1 MKIRFSIFLVSIWAL
16 FLTTGGGLAQIELQG
31 NNYLEYSLDRKTDEK
46 YFEDWTDVYLKHQNW
61 RIGLRYEFHLPPQPY
76 SQDTIGQGVSQRFVE
91 YHTKNLAVT
100 IGNYYSLFGRGLVL
114 RSFDSRTLRWDTNI
128 DGVKFKYHSKYVD
141 IQALGGRPRDR
152 RGRRFEPLQGTELK
166 LKPHPAFHF
175 GGSYITTKLNSKGKV
190 NWGAL
195 FGSMNLNWGS
205 FYAERAF
212 KDYPEQFPKG
222 SALYMMGNLFVG
234 LLGALV
240 EYRDYDHFDLTEGLT
255 YNNPPSVI
263 REHQYTLLNRHQR
276 VQDAN
281 DEEGY
286 LVELTYTLGDM
297 GVLTLNHN
305 RTENHDN
312 LLLYREYYGQLELDP
327 TDDWN
332 LVGGSGE
339 QKDLEARYL
348 NFLGSVKCNVSDYN
362 SIKFIYEHQHAKI
375 RLTDRQFYNLAFAL
389 SFAHSPIFTISI
401 LGERT
406 TDQVSDKKFWVGGQ
420 LDVNFLE
427 NFDLTIFGGTRR
439 KGKICAGGVCIVRPE
454 FEGVE
459 FTLINRF

>member
-1 MKIRFSIFLVSIWAL
+1 M
-16 FLTTGGGLAQIELQG
+16 
-31 NNYLEYSLDRKTDEK
+31 
-46 YFEDWTDVYLKHQNW
+46 
-61 RIGLRYEFHLPPQPY
+61 
-76 SQDTIGQGVSQRFVE
+76 
-91 YHTKNLAVT
+91 
-100 IGNYYSLFGRGLVL
+100 
-114 RSFDSRTLRWDTNI
+114 
-128 DGVKFKYHSKYVD
+128 
-141 IQALGGRPRDR
+141 
-152 RGRRFEPLQGTELK
+152 
-166 LKPHPAFHF
+166 
-175 GGSYITTKLNSKGKV
+175 
-190 NWGAL
+190 
-195 FGSMNLNWGS
+195 
-205 FYAERAF
+205 
-212 KDYPEQFPKG
+212 
-222 SALYMMGNLFVG
+222 
-234 LLGALV
+234 
-240 EYRDYDHFDLTEGLT
+240 
-255 YNNPPSVI
+255 
-263 REHQYTLLNRHQR
+263 
-276 VQDAN
+276 
-281 DEEGY
+281 
-286 LVELTYTLGDM
+286 
-297 GVLTLNHN
+297 
-305 RTENHDN
+305 
-312 LLLYREYYGQLELDP
+312 ELDP